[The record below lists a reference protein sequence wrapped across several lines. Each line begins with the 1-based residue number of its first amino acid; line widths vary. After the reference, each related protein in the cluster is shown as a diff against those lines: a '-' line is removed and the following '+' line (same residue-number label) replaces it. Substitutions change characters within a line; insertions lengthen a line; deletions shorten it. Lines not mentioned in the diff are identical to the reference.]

1 MLFSIVVASIYIL
14 TKNCR
19 RVSFS
24 LHSLQHLLFV
34 GFLMLAILTSVKWY
48 LTAIL
53 FCLSLIISKVERL
66 FFMCLLAIYVF
77 FGELSISVFCL
88 FFDWDVFFLILSC
101 MSYLY
106 ILEVEPLLV
115 PSFVNIF
122 SPSINFLFILFM
134 VFFAMQKL
142 VSLIR
147 SHLFIFAFISLSWVL
162 PLKQHGWT

>member
-14 TKNCR
+14 TKKCR

-77 FGELSISVFCL
+77 FGEMSISVFCL
-88 FFDWDVFFLILSC
+88 FFDWDVFFFSDTE
-101 MSYLY
+101 LY
-106 ILEVEPLLV
+106 EL
-115 PSFVNIF
+115 FVYFGNWAFVGPIIF

-147 SHLFIFAFISLSWVL
+147 AHLFIFAFISLSWVL
-162 PLKQHGWT
+162 PLQQHAWT